1 MLDWAESWG
10 KPVRLRKAFAEI
22 AKMEFSR
29 FAENLSIFVEV
40 AQSGSF
46 SAVARQ
52 RGLVASSVARQIDT
66 LERELGV
73 PLFTRST
80 RALVRTDAG
89 ELLLGRATRILHE
102 LSDTRDAVTA
112 LEQGVSGLIRVA
124 CLPAFGRRH
133 VVPHLGALYAQYPRL
148 TVELALTER
157 IVDPVVERF
166 DVVIRVGQQADSS
179 LVARCISSQ
188 RYIIC
193 ATPGY
198 LALHGR
204 PTHADQIGRHR
215 LIDRGHSTSMRGW
228 RELLTPA
235 HAAEASFALECDDCD
250 ARRLS
255 VLQGLGIAL
264 MPDWSVGPDIGAGRL
279 VELSIDGLLPQ
290 APGGIYLL
298 RATQHASAKVKAFCT
313 HLTASI
319 GSPPTWQ
326 QAMAGE
332 AALA

>member
-1 MLDWAESWG
+1 MES
-10 KPVRLRKAFAEI
+10 A
-22 AKMEFSR
+22 R
-29 FAENLSIFVEV
+29 FAENLAIFVEV

-46 SAVARQ
+46 SAAARQ
-52 RGLVASSVARQIDT
+52 RGMVASSVARQIDA

-89 ELLLGRATRILHE
+89 DLLFARATRILHE
-102 LSDTRDAVTA
+102 LNDTRDAVTA
-112 LEQGVSGLIRVA
+112 LEQGVSGLVRVA

-133 VVPHLGALYAQYPRL
+133 VVPYLGALYAQYPRL
-148 TVELALTER
+148 SVELVLTER
-157 IVDPVVERF
+157 VVDPVVERF

-179 LVARCISSQ
+179 LVARCLSDQ

-193 ATPGY
+193 ATPAY
-198 LALHGR
+198 LAQHGR
-204 PTHADQIGRHR
+204 PLHADDLGRHR

-235 HAAEASFALECDDCD
+235 QTAQATFALECDDCD

-279 VELSIDGLLPQ
+279 VELPLHGLLPQ
-290 APGGIYLL
+290 TPGGIYLL
-298 RATQHASAKVKAFCT
+298 RATQHASAKVRAFCT

-319 GSPPTWQ
+319 GSPPSWQ
-326 QAMAGE
+326 IAMAGE